1 MKATAARVERLYVS
15 TVLGEGDALQPA
27 LERGKWD
34 KNRGAESFGAVS
46 CPGRKDVRELELKLE
61 HNERH
66 YYRDLMSD
74 IKLLSLLYTGVSE

>member
-1 MKATAARVERLYVS
+1 LKATAARVERLYVS

-66 YYRDLMSD
+66 YRIFYILALPR
-74 IKLLSLLYTGVSE
+74 KKFTFGP